1 MVLDLW
7 AEYAKTCSCRIAL
20 RAGGNSP
27 SVAQSSFCSSV
38 RAAMPGQCPDKE
50 KNVFKRKPTFRSSG
64 KRSSGLSVV
73 ALLLILG
80 VAGAGA
86 WFLMR
91 DLRGP
96 EVSVSPS
103 ASRVGLSQ
111 PLEVSVSDKSGV
123 QSVTVSVKR
132 GSQSMVV
139 KQETYAVLEKSRTV
153 SFDLK
158 DTRLPEGS
166 FELEVR
172 AFDGSY
178 AGFGKGNSTTFSKPM
193 VLDSKP
199 PRIAVKTVPP
209 SVHRGGS
216 ALIVYTLSEEVVKTG
231 VRVGDFFFPGY
242 RQENGGYACLFA
254 FPVTMRADAY
264 HPEIMAQDKAGN
276 ITSSRLLVR
285 AMNKN
290 YRADT
295 LNIPESFLNY
305 KANEL
310 AQLCP
315 DKDTPLEQYLCAN
328 SKVRAA
334 NDAKLIELAADP
346 GNVTPRFVWEGP
358 FRRLPRSAVKAS
370 FGDHRTYV
378 DGHRSKI
385 DEQTHMGIDLASVAQ
400 APIPASAAGR
410 VIWADYLGIHG
421 HMVLIDHG
429 LGLMTQYSHLT
440 DYKVNVGDVVK
451 AGDIVGTT
459 GVSGL
464 AGGDHLHFG
473 VLVGGVPVQP
483 LEWLDSSWVKNNI
496 TSRLNTNVK

>member
-1 MVLDLW
+1 M
-7 AEYAKTCSCRIAL
+7 
-20 RAGGNSP
+20 
-27 SVAQSSFCSSV
+27 
-38 RAAMPGQCPDKE
+38 
-50 KNVFKRKPTFRSSG
+50 FKRKPSFRSSG
-64 KRSSGLSVV
+64 KRSSGLSVI

-80 VAGAGA
+80 AAGAGA
-86 WFLMR
+86 WLLMR
-91 DLRGP
+91 DLSGP
-96 EVSVSPS
+96 VVSLSPET
-103 ASRVGLSQ
+103 ARVGIAQ
-111 PLEVSVSDKSGV
+111 PLEVTVGDKSGV

-132 GSQSMVV
+132 GTQSMVV
-139 KQETYAVLEKSRTV
+139 KQETYAVPEQSRRIA
-153 SFDLK
+153 FDLK
-158 DTRLPEGS
+158 DTRLPEGA

-172 AFDGSY
+172 AVDASF
-178 AGFGKGNSTTFSKPM
+178 AGFGRGNPATFTKQM
-193 VLDSKP
+193 MLDSKP

-209 SVHRGGS
+209 AIQRGGA
-216 ALIVYTLSEEVVKTG
+216 ALIVYTLSEDVQKTG
-231 VRVGDFFFPGY
+231 VQVGDLFFPGY
-242 RQENGGYACLFA
+242 KQENGGYACLFA
-254 FPVTMRADAY
+254 FPIKMKAESY
-264 HPEIMAQDKAGN
+264 HPQIMAQDLAGN
-276 ITSSRLLVR
+276 VTSSRLLVR
-285 AMNKN
+285 ALNKN
-290 YRADT
+290 YRSDT

-315 DKDTPLEQYLCAN
+315 EKDTPLDQYLCSN
-328 SKVRAA
+328 NKVRAA

-346 GNVTPRFVWEGP
+346 GNVTPHFVWEGP
-358 FRRLPRSAVKAS
+358 FRRLPRSAVKAN

-378 DGHRSKI
+378 DGHRVKI
-385 DEQTHMGIDLASVAQ
+385 DEQTHMGLDLASVAQ

-440 DYKVNVGDVVK
+440 DYKVSVGDMVK

-496 TSRLNTNVK
+496 TSRLKTNVK

>member
-1 MVLDLW
+1 M
-7 AEYAKTCSCRIAL
+7 
-20 RAGGNSP
+20 
-27 SVAQSSFCSSV
+27 
-38 RAAMPGQCPDKE
+38 
-50 KNVFKRKPTFRSSG
+50 FKRKPSFRSSG
-64 KRSSGLSVV
+64 KRSSGLSVI

-80 VAGAGA
+80 AAGAGA
-86 WFLMR
+86 WLLMR
-91 DLRGP
+91 DLSGP
-96 EVSVSPS
+96 VVSLSPET
-103 ASRVGLSQ
+103 ARVGIAQ
-111 PLEVSVSDKSGV
+111 PLEVTVGDKSGV

-132 GSQSMVV
+132 GTQSMVV
-139 KQETYAVLEKSRTV
+139 KQETYAVPEQSRRIA
-153 SFDLK
+153 FDLK
-158 DTRLPEGS
+158 DTRLPEGA

-172 AFDGSY
+172 AVDASF
-178 AGFGKGNSTTFSKPM
+178 AGFGRGNPATFTKQM
-193 VLDSKP
+193 MLDSKP

-209 SVHRGGS
+209 AIQRGGA
-216 ALIVYTLSEEVVKTG
+216 ALIVYTLSEDVQKTG
-231 VRVGDFFFPGY
+231 VQVGDLFFPGY
-242 RQENGGYACLFA
+242 KQENGGYACLFA
-254 FPVTMRADAY
+254 FPIKMKAESY
-264 HPEIMAQDKAGN
+264 HPQIMAQDLAGN
-276 ITSSRLLVR
+276 VTSSRLLVR
-285 AMNKN
+285 ALNKN
-290 YRADT
+290 YRSDT

-315 DKDTPLEQYLCAN
+315 EKDTPLDQYLCSN
-328 SKVRAA
+328 NKVRAA

-346 GNVTPRFVWEGP
+346 GNVTPHFVWEGP
-358 FRRLPRSAVKAS
+358 FRRLPRSAVKAN

-378 DGHRSKI
+378 DGHRVKI
-385 DEQTHMGIDLASVAQ
+385 DEQTHMGLDLASVAQ

-440 DYKVNVGDVVK
+440 DYKVSVGDVVK

-496 TSRLNTNVK
+496 TSRLKTNVK

>member
-1 MVLDLW
+1 M
-7 AEYAKTCSCRIAL
+7 
-20 RAGGNSP
+20 
-27 SVAQSSFCSSV
+27 
-38 RAAMPGQCPDKE
+38 
-50 KNVFKRKPTFRSSG
+50 FKRKPSFRSSG
-64 KRSSGLSVV
+64 KRSSGLSVI

-80 VAGAGA
+80 AAGAGA
-86 WFLMR
+86 WLLMR
-91 DLRGP
+91 DLSGP
-96 EVSVSPS
+96 VVSLSPET
-103 ASRVGLSQ
+103 ARVGIAQ
-111 PLEVSVSDKSGV
+111 PLEVTVGDKSGV

-132 GSQSMVV
+132 GTQSMVV
-139 KQETYAVLEKSRTV
+139 KQETYAVPEQSRRIA
-153 SFDLK
+153 FELK
-158 DTRLPEGS
+158 DTRLPEGA

-172 AFDGSY
+172 AVDASF
-178 AGFGKGNSTTFSKPM
+178 AGFGRGNPATFTKQM
-193 VLDSKP
+193 MLDSKP

-209 SVHRGGS
+209 AIQRGGS
-216 ALIVYTLSEEVVKTG
+216 ALIVYTLSEDVQKTG
-231 VRVGDFFFPGY
+231 VQVGDLFFPGY
-242 RQENGGYACLFA
+242 KQENGGYACLFA
-254 FPVTMRADAY
+254 VPIKMKAESY
-264 HPEIMAQDKAGN
+264 HPQIMAQDLAGN
-276 ITSSRLLVR
+276 VTSSRLLVR
-285 AMNKN
+285 ALNKN
-290 YRADT
+290 YRSDT

-315 DKDTPLEQYLCAN
+315 EKDTPLDQYLCSN
-328 SKVRAA
+328 NKVRAA

-358 FRRLPRSAVKAS
+358 FRRLPRSAVKAN

-378 DGHRSKI
+378 DGHRVKI
-385 DEQTHMGIDLASVAQ
+385 DEQTHMGLDLASVAQ

-464 AGGDHLHFG
+464 AGGDHLHYG

-483 LEWLDSSWVKNNI
+483 LEWLDSAWVKNNI
-496 TSRLNTNVK
+496 TSRLKTNVK

>member
-1 MVLDLW
+1 
-7 AEYAKTCSCRIAL
+7 
-20 RAGGNSP
+20 
-27 SVAQSSFCSSV
+27 
-38 RAAMPGQCPDKE
+38 
-50 KNVFKRKPTFRSSG
+50 
-64 KRSSGLSVV
+64 
-73 ALLLILG
+73 
-80 VAGAGA
+80 
-86 WFLMR
+86 MR
-91 DLRGP
+91 DLSGP
-96 EVSVSPS
+96 VMSLSPET
-103 ASRVGLSQ
+103 ARVGIAQ
-111 PLEVSVSDKSGV
+111 PLELTVSDKSGV

-132 GSQSMVV
+132 GTQSMVV
-139 KQETYAVLEKSRTV
+139 KQETYAVPEQSRRV
-153 SFDLK
+153 AFDLK

-172 AFDGSY
+172 AVDASY
-178 AGFGKGNSTTFSKPM
+178 AGFGRGNPATFTKTM
-193 VLDSKP
+193 MLDSKP

-209 SVHRGGS
+209 AIQRGGS
-216 ALIVYTLSEEVVKTG
+216 ALIVYTLSEDVQKTG
-231 VRVGDFFFPGY
+231 VQVGDLFFPGHK
-242 RQENGGYACLFA
+242 QENGGYACLFA
-254 FPVTMRADAY
+254 FPIKMKTESY
-264 HPEIMAQDKAGN
+264 HPEIMAQDMAGN
-276 ITSSRLLVR
+276 VTSSRLLVR
-285 AMNKN
+285 AQNKN

-315 DKDTPLEQYLCAN
+315 EKDTPLDQYLCSN
-328 SKVRAA
+328 NKVRAA
-334 NDAKLIELAADP
+334 NDAKLLELAADP
-346 GNVTPRFVWEGP
+346 GNVTPHFVWEGA
-358 FRRLPRSAVKAS
+358 FRRLPRSAVKAN

-378 DGHRSKI
+378 DGHRAKI
-385 DEQTHMGIDLASVAQ
+385 DEQTHMGLDLASVAQ

-483 LEWLDSSWVKNNI
+483 LEWMDSSWVKNNI
-496 TSRLNTNVK
+496 TNRLKTNVK

>member
-1 MVLDLW
+1 M
-7 AEYAKTCSCRIAL
+7 
-20 RAGGNSP
+20 
-27 SVAQSSFCSSV
+27 
-38 RAAMPGQCPDKE
+38 
-50 KNVFKRKPTFRSSG
+50 FKRKPSFRSSG
-64 KRSSGLSVV
+64 KRSSGLSVI

-80 VAGAGA
+80 AAGAGA
-86 WFLMR
+86 WLLMR
-91 DLRGP
+91 DLSGP
-96 EVSVSPS
+96 VVSLSPET
-103 ASRVGLSQ
+103 ARVGIAQ
-111 PLEVSVSDKSGV
+111 PLEVTVGDKSGV

-132 GSQSMVV
+132 GTQSMVV
-139 KQETYAVLEKSRTV
+139 KQETYAVPEQSRRIA
-153 SFDLK
+153 FDLK
-158 DTRLPEGS
+158 DTRLPEGA

-172 AFDGSY
+172 AVDASF
-178 AGFGKGNSTTFSKPM
+178 AGFGRGNPATFTKQM
-193 VLDSKP
+193 MLDSKP

-209 SVHRGGS
+209 AIQRGGS
-216 ALIVYTLSEEVVKTG
+216 ALIVYTLSEDVQKTG
-231 VRVGDFFFPGY
+231 VQVGDLFFPGY
-242 RQENGGYACLFA
+242 KQENGGYACLFA
-254 FPVTMRADAY
+254 FPIKMKAESY
-264 HPEIMAQDKAGN
+264 HPEIMAQDMAGN
-276 ITSSRLLVR
+276 VTSSRLLVR
-285 AMNKN
+285 ALNKN

-315 DKDTPLEQYLCAN
+315 EKDTPLDQYLCSN
-328 SKVRAA
+328 NKVRAA

-346 GNVTPRFVWEGP
+346 GNVTPHFVWEGP
-358 FRRLPRSAVKAS
+358 FRRLPRSAVKAN

-378 DGHRSKI
+378 DGHRVKI
-385 DEQTHMGIDLASVAQ
+385 DEQTHMGLDLASVAQ

-464 AGGDHLHFG
+464 AGGDHLHYG

-483 LEWLDSSWVKNNI
+483 LEWLDSAWVKNNI
-496 TSRLNTNVK
+496 TSRLKTNVK

>member
-1 MVLDLW
+1 M
-7 AEYAKTCSCRIAL
+7 
-20 RAGGNSP
+20 
-27 SVAQSSFCSSV
+27 
-38 RAAMPGQCPDKE
+38 
-50 KNVFKRKPTFRSSG
+50 FKRKPSFRSSG
-64 KRSSGLSVV
+64 KRSSGLSVI

-80 VAGAGA
+80 AAGAGA
-86 WFLMR
+86 WVLMR
-91 DLRGP
+91 DLSGP
-96 EVSVSPS
+96 VVSLAPET
-103 ASRVGLSQ
+103 SRIGLSQ
-111 PLEVSVSDKSGV
+111 PLEVAVGDKSGV
-123 QSVTVSVKR
+123 QSVTVTVKR
-132 GSQSMVV
+132 GTQSMVV
-139 KQETYAVLEKSRTV
+139 KQETYAVPEQSRRIV
-153 SFDLK
+153 FDLK
-158 DTRLPEGS
+158 DTRLPEGA

-172 AFDGSY
+172 AVDASF
-178 AGFGKGNSTTFSKPM
+178 AGFGRGNSATFTKQM
-193 VLDSKP
+193 MLDSKP

-209 SVHRGGS
+209 AIQRGGS
-216 ALIVYTLSEEVVKTG
+216 ALIVYTLSEDVQKTG
-231 VRVGDFFFPGY
+231 VKVGELFFPGHK
-242 RQENGGYACLFA
+242 QENGGYACLFA
-254 FPVTMRADAY
+254 FPIKMKTESY
-264 HPEIMAQDKAGN
+264 HPEIMAQDMAGN
-276 ITSSRLLVR
+276 VTSSRLLVR
-285 AMNKN
+285 AQNKN

-315 DKDTPLEQYLCAN
+315 EKDTPLDQYLCSN
-328 SKVRAA
+328 NKVRAA
-334 NDAKLIELAADP
+334 NDAKLLELAADP
-346 GNVTPRFVWEGP
+346 GNVTPHFVWEGA
-358 FRRLPRSAVKAS
+358 FRRLPRSAVKAN

-378 DGHRSKI
+378 DGHRAKI
-385 DEQTHMGIDLASVAQ
+385 DEQTHMGLDLASVAQ

-496 TSRLNTNVK
+496 TNRLKTNVK

>member
-1 MVLDLW
+1 M
-7 AEYAKTCSCRIAL
+7 
-20 RAGGNSP
+20 
-27 SVAQSSFCSSV
+27 
-38 RAAMPGQCPDKE
+38 
-50 KNVFKRKPTFRSSG
+50 FKRKPSFRSSG
-64 KRSSGLSVV
+64 KRSSGLSVI

-80 VAGAGA
+80 AAGAGA
-86 WFLMR
+86 WVLMR
-91 DLRGP
+91 DLSGP
-96 EVSVSPS
+96 VMSLTPET
-103 ASRVGLSQ
+103 ASVGLAQ
-111 PLEVSVSDKSGV
+111 PLELTVSDKSGV

-132 GSQSMVV
+132 GTQSMVV
-139 KQETYAVLEKSRTV
+139 KQETYAVPEQSRRIA
-153 SFDLK
+153 FDLK
-158 DTRLPEGS
+158 DTRLPEGA

-172 AFDGSY
+172 AVDASY
-178 AGFGKGNSTTFSKPM
+178 AGFGRGNPATFTKPM
-193 VLDSKP
+193 MLDSKP

-209 SVHRGGS
+209 AIQRGGS
-216 ALIVYTLSEEVVKTG
+216 ALIVYTLSEDVQKTG
-231 VRVGDFFFPGY
+231 VQVGDLFFPGHK
-242 RQENGGYACLFA
+242 QENGGYACLFA
-254 FPVTMRADAY
+254 FPIKMKAESY
-264 HPEIMAQDKAGN
+264 HPVIMAQDMAGN
-276 ITSSRLLVR
+276 VTSSRLLVR
-285 AMNKN
+285 ALNKN

-315 DKDTPLEQYLCAN
+315 EKDTPLDQYLCSN
-328 SKVRAA
+328 NKVRAA

-346 GNVTPRFVWEGP
+346 GNVTPHFVWEGA
-358 FRRLPRSAVKAS
+358 FRRLPRSAVKAN

-378 DGHRSKI
+378 DGHRAKI
-385 DEQTHMGIDLASVAQ
+385 DEQTHMGLDLASVAQ

-496 TSRLNTNVK
+496 TNRLKTNVK

>member
-1 MVLDLW
+1 M
-7 AEYAKTCSCRIAL
+7 
-20 RAGGNSP
+20 
-27 SVAQSSFCSSV
+27 
-38 RAAMPGQCPDKE
+38 
-50 KNVFKRKPTFRSSG
+50 FKRKPSFRSSG
-64 KRSSGLSVV
+64 KRSSGLSVI

-80 VAGAGA
+80 AAGAGA
-86 WFLMR
+86 WVLMR
-91 DLRGP
+91 DLSGP
-96 EVSVSPS
+96 VVKLSPET
-103 ASRVGLSQ
+103 SRIGLSQ
-111 PLEVSVSDKSGV
+111 PLEVAVGDKSGV
-123 QSVTVSVKR
+123 QSVTVTVKR
-132 GSQSMVV
+132 GTQSMVV
-139 KQETYAVLEKSRTV
+139 KQEKYAVPEQSRKIV
-153 SFDLK
+153 FDLK
-158 DTRLPEGS
+158 DTRLPEGA

-172 AFDGSY
+172 AVDASF
-178 AGFGKGNSTTFSKPM
+178 AGFGRGNSATFTKQM
-193 VLDSKP
+193 MLDSKP

-209 SVHRGGS
+209 AIQRGGS
-216 ALIVYTLSEEVVKTG
+216 ALIVYTLSEDVQKTG
-231 VRVGDFFFPGY
+231 VKVGDLFFPGY
-242 RQENGGYACLFA
+242 KQENGGYACLFA
-254 FPVTMRADAY
+254 FPIKMRTDSY
-264 HPEIMAQDKAGN
+264 HPEIMAQDMAGN
-276 ITSSRLLVR
+276 VTSSRLLVR
-285 AMNKN
+285 ALNKN
-290 YRADT
+290 YRSDT

-315 DKDTPLEQYLCAN
+315 EKDTPLDQYLCSN
-328 SKVRAA
+328 NKVRAA
-334 NDAKLIELAADP
+334 NDAKLLELAADP

-358 FRRLPRSAVKAS
+358 FRRLPRSAVKAN
-370 FGDHRTYV
+370 FGDHRTYM
-378 DGHRSKI
+378 DGHRTKI
-385 DEQTHMGIDLASVAQ
+385 DEQTHMGLDLASVAQ

-483 LEWLDSSWVKNNI
+483 LEWLDGSWVKNNI